1 VFPQREHAR
10 FSAALADA
18 WSDAFV
24 PVRLP
29 RERFVRGVAEHDR
42 GYAEHDVDEIGQV
55 PRDRWLAIQERG
67 FAPTGED
74 TVADLVVALHVR
86 RLVSG
91 GDDDRSRRLLQAMDD
106 DLPALVE
113 GAGVDIGD
121 AAAADRI
128 TDLCDRIS
136 FDFCL
141 EEQDSG
147 AVDLLGADG
156 SQARISYAV
165 DGHGTIV
172 LDPWPLD
179 RPALGG
185 TVLAY
190 AAAGYPEVL
199 EEVPTPFAVE
209 PRGGAGR

>member
-10 FSAALADA
+10 FSAALADT

-121 AAAADRI
+121 ATAADRI

-141 EEQDSG
+141 EEPDSG

>member
-1 VFPQREHAR
+1 MFPQREHAR
-10 FSAALADA
+10 FSAALADT

-91 GDDDRSRRLLQAMDD
+91 GDDDRSRRLLQAMDAT
-106 DLPALVE
+106 LPALVRE
-113 GAGVDIGD
+113 GGVPAGD

-141 EEQDSG
+141 EEPDSG

-185 TVLAY
+185 TLHAY